1 VRAARAD
8 AFGPGGDY
16 EPLAAGGSAAE
27 HVVAFVRGAQVAV
40 VVPRLVVGLTERGW
54 EDTTVPLPDGS
65 WRNELTGDEVTG
77 GAVRVGELLARFP
90 VALLT
95 KAAEEAS

>member
-1 VRAARAD
+1 
-8 AFGPGGDY
+8 
-16 EPLAAGGSAAE
+16 
-27 HVVAFVRGAQVAV
+27 V

-54 EDTTVPLPDGS
+54 GGTTVALPEGR
-65 WRNELTGDEVTG
+65 WRNELTGDEVEG

-95 KAAEEAS
+95 KVPAAEAS